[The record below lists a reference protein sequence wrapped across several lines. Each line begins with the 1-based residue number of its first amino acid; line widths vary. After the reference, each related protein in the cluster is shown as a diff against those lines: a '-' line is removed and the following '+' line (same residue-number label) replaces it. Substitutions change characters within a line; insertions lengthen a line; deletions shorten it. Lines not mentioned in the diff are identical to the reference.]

1 MPDLLLVLARKFR
14 SATKGFEVSVV
25 QKIGKISEMD
35 FFVYFVDAV
44 YPAHVWHSAGTSQDL
59 FRNVRLCFQKSRKY
73 YSRLALIPHLF
84 EIGDHM
90 P

>member
-1 MPDLLLVLARKFR
+1 M
-14 SATKGFEVSVV
+14 S
-25 QKIGKISEMD
+25 
-35 FFVYFVDAV
+35 FFVYFGDAV

-59 FRNVRLCFQKSRKY
+59 FRNVRLCFQKQY
-73 YSRLALIPHLF
+73 YSRLALIQHLF